1 MLFNLF
7 NYLYPVLIFT
17 IHLSDKTY
25 SPTILFRIV
34 YKASKN
40 IKTKINK
47 KIRDCGFL
55 NKFRKGVIIT
65 SNNPIKLLIKNRG

>member
-1 MLFNLF
+1 M
-7 NYLYPVLIFT
+7 
-17 IHLSDKTY
+17 
-25 SPTILFRIV
+25 

-65 SNNPIKLLIKNRG
+65 SSNPIKLLIKNRG

>member
-1 MLFNLF
+1 MSSYFYSF
-7 NYLYPVLIFT
+7 
-17 IHLSDKTY
+17 LSFILNFQYKNY
-25 SPTILFRIV
+25 SPTILLRML
-34 YKASKN
+34 YKANKN
-40 IKTKINK
+40 IKTNINR